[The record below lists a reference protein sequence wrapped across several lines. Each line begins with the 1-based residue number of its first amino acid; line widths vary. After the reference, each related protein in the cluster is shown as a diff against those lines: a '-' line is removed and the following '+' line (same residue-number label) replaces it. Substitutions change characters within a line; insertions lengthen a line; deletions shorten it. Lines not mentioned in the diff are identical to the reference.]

1 MRRVLERPQSGEE
14 GGPDIGREAFAVD
27 PAVKELPRDDAAC
40 GENDEDAFDG
50 DLKSDRQADRQRRVR
65 DDDEDGGAGELAFEA
80 AAP

>member
-27 PAVKELPRDDAAC
+27 PAVEELPRGDAAC

-50 DLKSDRQADRQRRVR
+50 DLELDRQADRQHRVR
-65 DDDEDGGAGELAFEA
+65 DDNEDSGAGELAREEA
-80 AAP
+80 AP